1 MCPRLHGVGLLN
13 FRSRP
18 PSKEPWPC
26 PSVIPSSF
34 AASARRV
41 AAGRPVAQIA
51 ADLGISDQTIYSC
64 RRQEQIDTLHCPVL
78 TAPTKASCPRPT
90 GASANSKLRMAILK
104 RARELLGEP
113 HDYRRYATI
122 AQLHTEL
129 TILPPPSLFKAACSA
144 A

>member
-1 MCPRLHGVGLLN
+1 MTHH
-13 FRSRP
+13 
-18 PSKEPWPC
+18 W
-26 PSVIPSSF
+26 
-34 AASARRV
+34 
-41 AAGRPVAQIA
+41 
-51 ADLGISDQTIYSC
+51 TIYSC
-64 RRQEQIDTLHCPVL
+64 RKEEQIDTGHCSVS
-78 TAPTKASCPRPT
+78 TAPTRPSCPRTT
-90 GASANSKLRMAILK
+90 GASANSKLRIAILK